1 STNQSPHAVTDEDD
15 ALMVRE
21 RALDSIEILAEE
33 RGCVG
38 IGITTRITEVPE
50 LIMLSYPRVV
60 AKGIDHWCPARS
72 SFLQA
77 VDENH
82 RRPRWIELLQPT
94 KHCCVRISSRI
105 HDTRE
110 PNPFRTFP
118 SDQECRRRMKI
129 GGKRKDLFV

>member
-1 STNQSPHAVTDEDD
+1 
-15 ALMVRE
+15 MVRE

-38 IGITTRITEVPE
+38 IGITTRIAEVPE
-50 LIMLSYPRVV
+50 LIMLSYPRGV

-82 RRPRWIELLQPT
+82 RRPRWIELLQPA
-94 KHCCVRISSRI
+94 KHCCVRISSPI
-105 HDTRE
+105 HDRRE
-110 PNPFRTFP
+110 TTP
-118 SDQECRRRMKI
+118 SRPYQSKQAGRR
-129 GGKRKDLFV
+129 